1 MTDSDLMS
9 SKNAG
14 DGEINDYGAVGGRQW
29 VQRMSVGHGT
39 GNYNEE
45 FGKELVKANGNAG
58 DPPIHKTITFDN
70 IDESMSNG
78 EQIQVQPAAPIN
90 TEQ

>member
-14 DGEINDYGAVGGRQW
+14 EINEYGAAGGSEW
-29 VQRMSVGHGT
+29 VQRISVGRGI

-45 FGKELVKANGNAG
+45 FGKELIKGSGNTG
-58 DPPIHKTITFDN
+58 DPPIHKTVTFDH
-70 IDESMSNG
+70 IDESMSNS
-78 EQIQVQPAAPIN
+78 E
-90 TEQ
+90 